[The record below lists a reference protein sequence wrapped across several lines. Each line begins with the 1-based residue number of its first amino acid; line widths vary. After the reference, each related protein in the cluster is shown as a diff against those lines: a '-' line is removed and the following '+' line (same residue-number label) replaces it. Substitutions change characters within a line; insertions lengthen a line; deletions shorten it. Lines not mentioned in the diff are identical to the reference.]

1 MEELHDSLYPCTQ
14 SDIFYFEIELSV
26 IHDWMLT
33 MTLAQA
39 EYHFLFNSIIQKN
52 FLVPSLLFFT

>member
-39 EYHFLFNSIIQKN
+39 EYHFLFNSIIQKI